1 MNRKTDKYSYYMAD
15 VNVLCENG
23 GYRAVHYYSVNCP
36 CCGTKISPIYLCYH
50 NHSGIIFSRCPIK
63 ECGEFFLL
71 KELDNGLSFVQN
83 HPMSKEVFSEIIN
96 SVSSSFGRIYN
107 EAYAAEQMGLMEVCG
122 VGYRKALEFLIKDY
136 VMQGKDEQ
144 IAEKIK
150 KLPLAKCIDD
160 YVDDEMVK
168 AVAKRAVW
176 LGNDE
181 THYVRKWEDKDVHDL
196 KGLIRLTILW
206 IEKLKE
212 TERLLAEMPEGR

>member
-1 MNRKTDKYSYYMAD
+1 MAEKS
-15 VNVLCENG
+15 VLCTDSN
-23 GYRAVHYYSVNCP
+23 RRTIKIYSIKCP
-36 CCGTKISPIYLCYH
+36 CCGTQIVPNYLCLH
-50 NHSGIIFSRCPIK
+50 HGSGVLFCSCPVTG
-63 ECGEFFLL
+63 CGGFFLA
-71 KELDNGLSFVQN
+71 ELLGDGLVFMQN
-83 HPMSKEVFSEIIN
+83 HPLSKEVFSEIIN
-96 SVSSSFGRIYN
+96 EVSPLFGKIYN
-107 EAYAAEQMGLMEVCG
+107 EAYGAEQMSLMEVCG

-136 VMQGKDEQ
+136 VMQGMDEHT
-144 IAEKIK
+144 AEKIK

-181 THYVRKWEDKDVHDL
+181 THYVRKWEDKDVQDL

-206 IEKLKE
+206 IEKIKE